1 MSAFFERVRAAL
13 APKGYE
19 VLRELGSGG
28 MGIVV
33 LARQVK
39 LDRLVAVKVIRPELH
54 TAIANERFLL
64 EGKALA
70 SLPHAN
76 IVPVYDADE
85 AGGLPYYAMKYLDGA
100 TVADHVRKGPL
111 PPVEVR
117 KLGRDLLDALQFAHG
132 QGVIHRDVK
141 PANVFWDGRSAVL
154 VDFGIAKR
162 VSPPGAA
169 PEQPEEP
176 LTQPGVRLGTRGY
189 MSPEQMAGAEATAG
203 SDLFAA
209 ALVIYEAYT
218 TRHWF
223 DAQRWGRRAWSGVPR
238 PEARVLRRALAWKPE
253 KRWANAAAFRHRF
266 WHTRDWRYQLR
277 AILLTIGG
285 LVVGAGFTGWL
296 FKQWVNGSP
305 PFRAPGSLRLVIVP
319 FEDVCRS
326 DAGDGERVARAL
338 VSKLQGYLDFSVRGS
353 ARPPWFVTR
362 STVVVRGT
370 VCPQGDSLRVEAS
383 LRAGPTGTD
392 PTPIA
397 ATGWAPRLDA
407 LVDTLAYGVVRGIW
421 NRANPLDPA
430 LPVAALPKSGRGL
443 AAWLAAERLLAQ
455 GRWGEADRAYEEA
468 EALDSTCWL
477 CAWRHAQVDKW
488 LGRKLDAARAVRYLD
503 HRESFPPQ
511 YQSLIRASRQPLRQA
526 LETLTEA
533 MHQRSQFF
541 LAHFMLADELY
552 HRGPLIGH
560 KRAEA
565 IEAFGRVVRLRPDFF
580 PAWEHLTW
588 SLAAEGKDSAAKAAF
603 RRLQAAGPPRDPFSQ
618 ELRALL
624 GLGLVCRFHESAA
637 CRRAIED
644 ALGPADV
651 AQYPDLAAGPRYLM
665 SFDAPR
671 GAILFGQRFAAS
683 GDQPDVLVRSGL
695 IAQLS
700 GYLALG
706 LLDSARAA
714 ARDLKGRFRAPE
726 LQVLAA
732 ELDGAVLLL
741 DPDSVD
747 LHDRLAEIEGSLAS
761 HARSS
766 SGSVASRRRA
776 AWMLRL
782 LGRRVRGRPDSSDF
796 ARLLAGETGRRPLVS
811 VLDADAV
818 AQQGHPQVAL
828 EATKV
833 LTSLQADS
841 LGEPSSVDPFFR
853 TVLHLLRAEWYERAG
868 DVASAVDE
876 LEWHENNDVFDRPSG
891 PPQVADM
898 DWAFA
903 TLARWRLARLLD
915 RAGDG
920 NGCAPYR
927 RVAAA
932 WAHGDARYAARAD
945 TAARRLSTLGCENP
959 A

>member
-13 APKGYE
+13 ASKGYE

-54 TAIANERFLL
+54 TAVANERFLV
-64 EGKALA
+64 EAKTLA
-70 SLPHAN
+70 SLPHPN

-85 AGGLPYYAMKYLDGA
+85 ADGLPYYAMKYLDGP
-100 TVADHVRKGPL
+100 TLADRVRKGPL
-111 PPVEVR
+111 PPEEVR
-117 KLGRDLLDALQFAHG
+117 KLGRDLLDALEFAHTH
-132 QGVIHRDVK
+132 GVIHRDVK
-141 PANVFWDGRSAVL
+141 PANVFWDGKSAVL

-162 VSPPGAA
+162 VPLPGAA
-169 PEQPEEP
+169 PEQPGEP
-176 LTQPGVRLGTRGY
+176 LTEPGVRPGTRGY

-203 SDLFAA
+203 SDLFVA
-209 ALVIYEAYT
+209 ALVIYEAYAA
-218 TRHWF
+218 RHWF
-223 DAQRWGRRAWSGVPR
+223 DAQHQGRWAWSGIPR
-238 PEARVLRRALAWKPE
+238 PETRVLRRALAWKPE
-253 KRWANAAAFRHRF
+253 KRWRDAALFRRRF

-285 LVVGAGFTGWL
+285 LVVGAGSAGWL

-305 PFRAPGSLRLVIVP
+305 PFRSPGSLHFVIVP
-319 FEDVCRS
+319 FEDVCTT
-326 DAGDGERVARAL
+326 DTGNGERVARAL
-338 VSKLQGYLDFSVRGS
+338 VSKLQGYLDFSVRGP
-353 ARPPWFVTR
+353 AQPPWFVTR
-362 STVVVRGT
+362 STVVVRGA
-370 VCPQGDSLRVEAS
+370 VCPQGDSLRVEAR
-383 LRAGPTGTD
+383 LQAGPTGTD
-392 PTPIA
+392 PTLIA
-397 ATGWAPRLDA
+397 ATGWARRLDV
-407 LVDTLAYGVVRGIW
+407 LVDTLAYGVVREIW
-421 NRANPLDPA
+421 NRENPLDPV
-430 LPVAALPKSGRGL
+430 LPVAALPKTGRGL

-455 GRWGEADRAYEEA
+455 GRWGEADQAYEEA

-477 CAWRHAQVDKW
+477 CAWRHALVDKW
-488 LGRKLDAARAVRYLD
+488 LGRKLDAARAARYLS
-503 HRESFPPQ
+503 HIELFPPH
-511 YQSLIRASRQPLRQA
+511 YQSLMRASRQPLTQA
-526 LETLTEA
+526 LETLTQA
-533 MHQRSQFF
+533 THQRSQFF

-565 IEAFGRVVRLRPDFF
+565 IEAFDKVVRLRPDFV

-588 SLAAEGKDSAAKAAF
+588 ALAAEGKDSAAKAAF
-603 RRLQAAGPPRDPFSQ
+603 RQLQAAGPPRDPFSE

-624 GLGLVCRFHESAA
+624 GLGLVCRFDGSAA
-637 CRRAIED
+637 CRRAIDE
-644 ALGPADV
+644 ALGQADV
-651 AQYPDLAAGPRYLM
+651 AQYPDLSAGPRYLM

-683 GDQPDVLVRSGL
+683 GDQPDALVRSGL

-706 LLDSARAA
+706 LLDSARGA
-714 ARDLKGRFRAPE
+714 ARELKGRFRAPE
-726 LQVLAA
+726 LQVLPA

-741 DPDSVD
+741 DSDSAD
-747 LHDRLAEIEGSLAS
+747 LRGRLADIEGSLVS
-761 HARSS
+761 HARSGRS
-766 SGSVASRRRA
+766 SVASRRRA

-782 LGRRVRGRPDSSDF
+782 LARHFSGMADSSDF
-796 ARLLAGETGRRPLVS
+796 ARLLAGESGRRPLVS

-818 AQQGHPQVAL
+818 AQQGHPQLAL
-828 EATKV
+828 DATDS
-833 LTSLQADS
+833 LTPLQTDS
-841 LGEPSSVDPFFR
+841 LGEPGSVDPFFR
-853 TVLHLLRAEWYERAG
+853 TMLHFLRAEWYERRG

-915 RAGDG
+915 RTGEA
-920 NGCAPYR
+920 NACAAYR
-927 RVAAA
+927 RVAGS

-945 TAARRLSTLGCENP
+945 SAVRRLSSLGCKE
-959 A
+959 AT

>member
-64 EGKALA
+64 EAKALA

-85 AGGLPYYAMKYLDGA
+85 AEGLPYYAMKYLDGA
-100 TVADHVRKGPL
+100 TVADHVEKGPL
-111 PPVEVR
+111 PRAEVR
-117 KLGRDLLDALQFAHG
+117 KLGRDLLDALQFAHTH
-132 QGVIHRDVK
+132 GVIHRDVK

-162 VSPPGAA
+162 VSLPGAPSEPPG
-169 PEQPEEP
+169 ES
-176 LTQPGVRLGTRGY
+176 LTQPGARPGTRGY
-189 MSPEQMAGAEATAG
+189 QPPEQMAGGAATAG

-223 DAQRWGRRAWSGVPR
+223 DTQRPRRRPWSGIPR

-253 KRWANAAAFRHRF
+253 KRWRDAAAFRHRF

-285 LVVGAGFTGWL
+285 LVVGAGITGWL
-296 FKQWVNGSP
+296 FKQWVDGSP
-305 PFRAPGSLRLVIVP
+305 PFRAPGSLHLLIVP
-319 FEDVCRS
+319 FEDVCTT
-326 DAGDGERVARAL
+326 DAGKGELVARAL
-338 VSKLQGYLDFSVRGS
+338 VSKLQGYLDFSVRGP
-353 ARPPWFVTR
+353 AQAPWFVTR
-362 STVVVRGT
+362 STVLVRGA
-370 VCPQGDSLRVEAS
+370 VCPHGDSLRVEAR
-383 LRAGPTGTD
+383 LQAGPTETD

-397 ATGWAPRLDA
+397 ATGWARRLDA
-407 LVDTLAYGVVRGIW
+407 VVDTVAYGVVREIW
-421 NRANPLDPA
+421 NRENPLDPG
-430 LPVAALPKSGRGL
+430 LPVAALPKTGRGL

-455 GRWGEADRAYEEA
+455 GRWGEADQAYEEA
-468 EALDSTCWL
+468 EALDSTCSL
-477 CAWRHAQVDKW
+477 CAWRHALVDKW
-488 LGRKLDAARAVRYLD
+488 LGRKLDVARAARYLR
-503 HRESFPPQ
+503 HIESFPPQ
-511 YQSLIRASRQPLRQA
+511 YQNLIRASRQPLTQA
-526 LETLTEA
+526 LETLTQA
-533 MHQRSQFF
+533 THQRSQFF

-565 IEAFGRVVRLRPDFF
+565 IEAFEKVVRLRPDFV

-588 SLAAEGKDSAAKAAF
+588 ALAAEGKDSAAKAAF
-603 RRLQAAGPPRDPFSQ
+603 GRLQAAGPPRDAFSE

-624 GLGLVCRFHESAA
+624 GLGLVCRFDGSAA
-637 CRRAIED
+637 CQRGIDD
-644 ALGPADV
+644 ALGQADV

-714 ARDLKGRFRAPE
+714 ARELKQRFRAPE
-726 LQVLAA
+726 LQVLPA

-747 LHDRLAEIEGSLAS
+747 LHGRLADTEGSLTS
-761 HARSS
+761 HARSGS
-766 SGSVASRRRA
+766 SSVASRRRA
-776 AWMLRL
+776 VWMLRL
-782 LGRRVRGRPDSSDF
+782 LGRRVRGQADSSAF
-796 ARLLAGETGRRPLVS
+796 ARLLGGEPGRRPLVT
-811 VLDADAV
+811 LLEGYAV
-818 AQQGHPQVAL
+818 AQQGHLQMAL
-828 EATKV
+828 EATDS
-833 LTSLQADS
+833 LTPLQADS
-841 LGEPSSVDPFFR
+841 LGEPGIVDPFFR
-853 TVLHLLRAEWYERAG
+853 TVLHLLRAEWYERSG
-868 DVASAVDE
+868 DVASAIDE

-891 PPQVADM
+891 PPQVADV

-915 RAGDG
+915 RTGEA
-920 NGCAPYR
+920 NACAAYR
-927 RVAAA
+927 RVAGS

-945 TAARRLSTLGCENP
+945 SAVRRLSTLGCRGAP
-959 A
+959 